1 MSTVSILLSM
11 LVTLVM
17 VIFIAP
23 NVMAIN
29 RGKIL
34 RNIAI
39 WLAIIVGLALV
50 YQTFG
55 PGSKDPMFSAPSGVQ
70 QQPSDTPPA
79 EEETTKDQL
88 DQQGFT
94 PPAE

>member
-29 RGKIL
+29 RGKVL

-39 WLAIIVGLALV
+39 WLAIMVGLALV

-55 PGSKDPMFSAPSGVQ
+55 PGSQNPMFSYPSSM
-70 QQPSDTPPA
+70 QPQPVDAEPP
-79 EEETTKDQL
+79 EEETNKDQS
-88 DQQGFT
+88 DQQGFM
-94 PPAE
+94 PPVE